1 MRESVTAYV
10 ALGANLGDPVASV
23 RKAMD
28 DIAALDGITLLK
40 RSSLYRSAP
49 LASSGP
55 DYINAVVE
63 VSTRLS
69 APALL
74 LAVQQIEQQAG
85 RERPYPNA
93 PRTLDLD
100 LLIYGSA
107 SMDSATLVLPHPRM
121 LERAFVLLPLF
132 EIAPQCVTADQLQAI
147 QTQAIVQIGNVI
159 AAPDQV
165 RDDRG
170 GVRDDNR
177 LVIAGPDPQS
187 SAGLPLDPGSSPG

>member
-10 ALGANLGDPVASV
+10 ALGANLGDPVAGV
-23 RKAMD
+23 HKAMVD
-28 DIAALDGITLLK
+28 LAALDGITLQN

-49 LASSGP
+49 LASGGP

-74 LAVQQIEQQAG
+74 SALQKIEQQAG

-132 EIAPQCVTADQLQAI
+132 EIAPRCVTAAQLQAV
-147 QTQAIVQIGNVI
+147 QSQAIVRIC
-159 AAPDQV
+159 
-165 RDDRG
+165 
-170 GVRDDNR
+170 
-177 LVIAGPDPQS
+177 
-187 SAGLPLDPGSSPG
+187 

>member
-1 MRESVTAYV
+1 MRESVTAYI

-23 RKAMD
+23 LKAID
-28 DIAALDGITLLK
+28 DLAALDGITLQK

-49 LASSGP
+49 MASSGP

-85 RERPYPNA
+85 RERPYQNA

-107 SMDSATLVLPHPRM
+107 SVDSATLVLPHPRM
-121 LERAFVLLPLF
+121 LDRAFVLLPLF
-132 EIAPQCVTADQLQAI
+132 EIAPQWVTADQLQAVRA
-147 QTQAIVQIGNVI
+147 QAIALIGNVI

-165 RDDRG
+165 RGFSTR
-170 GVRDDNR
+170 NPEQ
-177 LVIAGPDPQS
+177 A
-187 SAGLPLDPGSSPG
+187 